1 MSDPFV
7 VLCILHKQPRGISM
21 VIIADYKDDWFL
33 TIIFSHSID
42 NYHKHFMHY
51 QKLKGCKMKPKETFE
66 RAGF

>member
-1 MSDPFV
+1 
-7 VLCILHKQPRGISM
+7 M
-21 VIIADYKDDWFL
+21 VIMADYKDDWFL
-33 TIIFSHSID
+33 TIIFSYSID